1 MYGSTTEVRE
11 KMEPYDNVLIP
22 AVMFATLFA
31 DNRPVYSYPM
41 YNQYGG
47 TEKNAIGMPNEALS

>member
-1 MYGSTTEVRE
+1 
-11 KMEPYDNVLIP
+11 MEPYDNVLIP